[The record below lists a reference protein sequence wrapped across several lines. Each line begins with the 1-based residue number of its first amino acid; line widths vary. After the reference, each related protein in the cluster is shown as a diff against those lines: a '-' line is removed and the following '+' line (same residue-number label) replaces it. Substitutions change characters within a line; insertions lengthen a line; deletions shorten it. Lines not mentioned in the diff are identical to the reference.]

1 MNTIINGFLLSLSYF
16 SIIRVKIKE
25 FKPSKNLYA
34 TMLFSF
40 PIVGLILA
48 SLTLLFYFLFQNLY
62 NSLYVGF
69 LSAILYLILYGF
81 IHLEAVCDV
90 VDGWFASFGNK
101 DIYSIMKE
109 PHIGAMG
116 AIGAFIVVLLK
127 VTIIAYLF
135 YMRVYWAFIFSIV
148 FSRLYL
154 FYILYFFDFHKN
166 STLLYK
172 LKNSLSLKF
181 LLFTFLLYLFVFS
194 YFFCAVEVLI
204 LFVIGIVTIHLT
216 IKYLSKKFGFLNGD
230 CIGFSIEIVEIVL
243 LNIGLLL

>member
-16 SIIRVKIKE
+16 SIFRVKIKE

-34 TMLFSF
+34 TIETY
-40 PIVGLILA
+40 PKHKQPENVE
-48 SLTLLFYFLFQNLY
+48 SLLLFYFLFQKLY